1 MTDKKEATAAGPVT
15 FRFSYIVLPAAIL
28 ILSLAL
34 TLFFYRLLP
43 AEVAY
48 RFGFDGSPSS
58 FLGREAAVLLLLGP
72 QLLVVLIAWGITWG
86 VPRLGFLSKYR
97 GSLWFKPER
106 VLALMGN
113 MLAIP
118 QAILCFATLDM
129 FSYNAYQQVHLMP
142 LWLFAIIVLIGGTI
156 ILGIYSIP
164 LLVQAWKAL
173 NRQPNARPRS
183 DNIEPKDAN
192 QG

>member
-15 FRFSYIVLPAAIL
+15 FHFSYIVLPAAIL

-48 RFGFDGSPSS
+48 RFGFDDSPSG

-72 QLLVVLIAWGITWG
+72 QLLVVLIAGGITWG
-86 VPRLGFLSKYR
+86 VTRLGFLSKYR

-129 FSYNAYQQVHLMP
+129 FTYNAYHMHIMP

-173 NRQPNARPRS
+173 NSQPNARPRS